1 MNDEKVKKYYG
12 IFLILCFI
20 VTIIFVFFGIQEKN
34 NNIYLEHVQ
43 YCEEHNFTGRIYHD
57 TCYRC
62 YKEVTDISGVGMN
75 KEYSG
80 CVDSKRYIQ
89 FGPGR
94 CYID

>member
-1 MNDEKVKKYYG
+1 MN
-12 IFLILCFI
+12 
-20 VTIIFVFFGIQEKN
+20 
-34 NNIYLEHVQ
+34 
-43 YCEEHNFTGRIYHD
+43 TGRIYHD

-89 FGPGR
+89 FEPGR